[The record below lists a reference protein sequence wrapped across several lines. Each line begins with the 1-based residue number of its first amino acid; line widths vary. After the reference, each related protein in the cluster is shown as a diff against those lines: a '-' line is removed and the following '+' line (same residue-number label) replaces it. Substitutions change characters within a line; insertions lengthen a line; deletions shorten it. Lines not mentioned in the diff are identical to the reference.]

1 MNNIMEY
8 SQHYGRYSAQSS
20 RTFLRPF
27 LTAMLT
33 ILFVVLV
40 PIQWLLLLAGELHV
54 SFFIFLIMAS
64 VIYLLIKLN
73 TDKDGYF

>member
-1 MNNIMEY
+1 MNNIIQY
-8 SQHYGRYSAQSS
+8 SQQYESYRTQS
-20 RTFLRPF
+20 RQTFLRPF
-27 LTAMLT
+27 ITAMLT

-40 PIQWLLLLAGELHV
+40 PFEWILLLFGELHL
-54 SFFIFLIMAS
+54 SFFIFLIMVS